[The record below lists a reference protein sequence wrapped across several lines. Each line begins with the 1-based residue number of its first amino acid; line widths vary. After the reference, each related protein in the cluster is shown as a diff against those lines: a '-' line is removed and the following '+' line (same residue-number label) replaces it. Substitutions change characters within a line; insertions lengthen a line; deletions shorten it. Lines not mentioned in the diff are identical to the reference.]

1 MIRVTDQIGCHIELP
16 NPAKRIISCVPSL
29 TELLFDLSLQNEVVG
44 RTKFC
49 IHPSEKVKFV
59 EKCGG
64 TKNLQIEKI
73 INLQP
78 DLIIC
83 AKEENEREQIE
94 SLKNHFQVYTTDIK
108 NIPDN
113 IEAVLHIGLLTGKTN
128 ESQELM
134 HSIKANF
141 LDVPKPNPTKTC
153 VYLIWHK
160 PIMTVGGDSFINEM
174 LRYAG
179 FRNLMDNQKRY
190 PTISEKE
197 LLKLNPQYVLL
208 SSEPFPFKEKH
219 LKWYSDLLPQSK
231 VLLVDGEL
239 FSWYGSRLLKTA
251 EYFKAL
257 NAI

>member
-1 MIRVTDQIGCHIELP
+1 MIRVTDQIGCHIELT

-29 TELLFDLSLQNEVVG
+29 TELLFDLNLKDEVVG

-49 IHPSEKVKFV
+49 IHPSEKVKSV

-64 TKNLQIEKI
+64 TKNLQIDKI

-83 AKEENEREQIE
+83 AKEENERQQIE
-94 SLKNHFQVYTTDIK
+94 FLKNHFQVYTTDIK
-108 NIPDN
+108 NISDN
-113 IEAVLHIGLLTGKTN
+113 IEAVLHIGSLTGKFK

-134 HSIKANF
+134 HRIKANF
-141 LDVPKPNPTKTC
+141 LDIPKANPTKTC

-160 PIMTVGGDSFINEM
+160 PIMTAGGDTFINEM

-179 FRNLMDNQKRY
+179 FCNLMDNQKRY
-190 PTISEKE
+190 PTVSEQE
-197 LLKLNPQYVLL
+197 LLKLNPKYVLL

-239 FSWYGSRLLKTA
+239 FSWYGSRILKSV